1 MIKLP
6 IKYKDY
12 EGVERE
18 ELFYF
23 NLNKAELLT
32 MEMEEDGGL
41 KKHLEKIIQAKD
53 AKAIIAE
60 FKKLIKLSYGVK
72 SPDGKRFMKSDE
84 LWLEFEQTEA
94 YSELFIKLA
103 MDSKEAAAFVNGV
116 TGNTA
121 SMEEINKAVAEMS
134 TPQIQAAPSQI

>member
-6 IKYKDY
+6 IKYEDY
-12 EGVERE
+12 EGVTRE
-18 ELFYF
+18 EMFYF
-23 NLNKAELLT
+23 HLNKAELLT
-32 MEMEEDGGL
+32 MEMEEEGGL

-53 AKAIIAE
+53 SKAIIAE
-60 FKKLIKLSYGVK
+60 FKKLIKLAYGVK
-72 SPDGKRFMKSDE
+72 SPDGKRFMKSEE

-103 MDSKEAAAFVNGV
+103 MDSEEAAKFVNGI

-121 SMEEINKAVAEMS
+121 TITDINKAVAEL
-134 TPQIQAAPSQI
+134 TPTTTIAPTKE